1 MAFAMTTTLTL
12 IVTHL
17 EMKKKM
23 PEVFFKRVKR
33 GTYFV
38 LNYIKYI
45 LAIHSSEIRGLCLIK

>member
-12 IVTHL
+12 TVVTHL

-23 PEVFFKRVKR
+23 PEVFFERVKR

-38 LNYIKYI
+38 FILNFI
-45 LAIHSSEIRGLCLIK
+45 AIHS